1 MPITGLR
8 QEFEL
13 ETRNKYTKVT
23 AEIGFKVN
31 GRELPSMAVL
41 GAAVEEAIELIQN
54 KITESYKVVPERVNT
69 PIAEPYKTDK
79 NQAS

>member
-1 MPITGLR
+1 MPTTGLR

-13 ETRNKYTKVT
+13 ETRNKYTKVA

-41 GAAVEEAIELIQN
+41 GAAVEEAIELIQA
-54 KITESYKVVPERVNT
+54 KIAESYKVVPERVNT
-69 PIAEPYKTDK
+69 PMAEPYKSK
-79 NQAS
+79 ES